1 MVAAI
6 EGVEISYFTWKDN
19 KEVNLL
25 SKLAGKQ
32 SELKIKS
39 FTEKKKEDMNIDFP
53 AIIKLYNKHME
64 YISMV

>member
-25 SKLAGKQ
+25 SKLAGKL
-32 SELKIKS
+32 SELKMKK
-39 FTEKKKEDMNIDFP
+39 FYGKKERRYEHRFP
-53 AIIKLYNKHME
+53 CHYKAL
-64 YISMV
+64 